1 MADARTIFDKI
12 WETHVVAKR
21 DDGECLL
28 YIDRLLLQ
36 ENSFHAFDKLRRE
49 NRVVRNP
56 RQAFAFADHYVPTV
70 NREQGL
76 DAIADPEIRNMVEII
91 ESDTRA
97 YDIELFGL
105 GDIRQGILHVVGP
118 EQGITQPG
126 LVLMA
131 RWAPMPSAWA
141 PRKWRTR

>member
-12 WETHVVAKR
+12 WETHIVAER
-21 DDGECLL
+21 NDGECLV

-49 NRVVRNP
+49 NRAVRNP
-56 RQAFAFADHYVPTV
+56 GQAFAFADHYVPTS
-70 NREQGL
+70 NRERGL

-105 GDIRQGILHVVGP
+105 GDVRQGIKV
-118 EQGITQPG
+118 
-126 LVLMA
+126 
-131 RWAPMPSAWA
+131 
-141 PRKWRTR
+141 